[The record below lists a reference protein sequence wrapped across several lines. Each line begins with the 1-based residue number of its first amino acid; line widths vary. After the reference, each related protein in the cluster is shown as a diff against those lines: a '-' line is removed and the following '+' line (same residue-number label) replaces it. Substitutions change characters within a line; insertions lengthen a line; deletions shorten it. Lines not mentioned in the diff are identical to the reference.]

1 MAPELQLYATKLF
14 KFWQYNAKRRIS
26 GLWQSS
32 AILWHVLHIRIVL

>member
-26 GLWQSS
+26 GLL
-32 AILWHVLHIRIVL
+32 AIQCHPLAHLHIRIVL